1 MTRIIINGA
10 LGHMGMEVAA
20 KVREGYLGAE
30 LTAEADANGTPLSE
44 IAADADAI
52 IDFSHHTAAAE
63 LTAYAARLGLPVVI
77 ATTGQTEEELAIIAE
92 ASKRI
97 PIFMSAN
104 MSVGVALLLNLAK
117 QAARTFPAADI
128 EIMEIH
134 HNRKEDAPSGTALM
148 LADGI
153 REVRVDAIYKL
164 GRSGHA
170 RREPNEIGISALRM
184 GDVVGEHHIYIDNGA
199 ESLTLIHKATARS
212 LFADGAIAAANF
224 ITGKP
229 AGMYGM
235 ENLLCE

>member
-1 MTRIIINGA
+1 
-10 LGHMGMEVAA
+10 MGREVVA

-30 LTAEADANGTPLSE
+30 LAAEADANGTPINE
-44 IAADADAI
+44 ITANGDAI
-52 IDFSHHTAAAE
+52 IDFSHHTATAE
-63 LTAYAARLGLPVVI
+63 LTAYAVSRGLPVVI
-77 ATTGQTEEELAIIAE
+77 ATTGQTEDELAIIAE
-92 ASKRI
+92 AAKKI

-117 QAARTFPAADI
+117 QAASTFPAADI

-148 LADGI
+148 IADGI
-153 REVRVDAIYKL
+153 REVRVDAVYKL

-170 RREPNEIGISALRM
+170 KREPNEIGIHALRM

-199 ESLTLIHKATARS
+199 ESITLIHKATARS
-212 LFADGAIAAANF
+212 LFADGAIAASDF

-235 ENLLCE
+235 ENLLCK